1 MKISVVVLTYNHEK
15 YLVECIESILNQE
28 LDCEYEVLI
37 GNDKSPD
44 NTKKVLEKYKTNEKI
59 KIFNREENL
68 GATKNLVDLLQK
80 SQGEYIAL
88 LEGDDYWIDNKKL
101 SKQINILEENKEYI
115 LCMTQSLTVDENSKI
130 IGEKQIDI
138 SKIDSIKK
146 LFFYRGGIPTGTVV
160 FRNIFRNIVDE
171 KAKALLTSSSIIGD
185 LSLFSYLINYGKF
198 YNLKEK
204 TGAYRYVT
212 NSGTSYSAMNSYK
225 QELELEKVVKE
236 ILNFDKTDNKFLELY
251 LNRIQYKLLKS
262 NWRYLKILSFYGK
275 INIFRYIIFLPY
287 YNLKYSNIK
296 KEVRKNEKN
305 R

>member
-68 GATKNLVDLLQK
+68 GATKNLIDLLQK
-80 SQGEYIAL
+80 SQGEYTAL

-130 IGEKQIDI
+130 IGEKQITI
-138 SKIDSIKK
+138 SEIDSIKK

-160 FRNIFRNIVDE
+160 FRNVFRNIVDE
-171 KAKALLTSSSIIGD
+171 KVKKLLTSSNIIGD
-185 LSLFSYLINYGKF
+185 LSLFSYLVSYGKF
-198 YNLKEK
+198 YNLKKK
-204 TGAYRYVT
+204 TSAYRYII

-225 QELELEKVVKE
+225 QDLELEKVVKG

-262 NWRYLKILSFYGK
+262 NWRYLKILSFYEK

>member
-44 NTKKVLEKYKTNEKI
+44 NTKKILEKYKANEKI

-115 LCMTQSLTVDENSKI
+115 LCMTQSLTVDENSKV
-130 IGEKQIDI
+130 IGEKQITI
-138 SKIDSIKK
+138 SEIDSIKK

-160 FRNIFRNIVDE
+160 FRNVFRNIVDE
-171 KAKALLTSSSIIGD
+171 KIKKLLTSSNIIGD
-185 LSLFSYLINYGKF
+185 LSLFSYLVSYGKF
-198 YNLKEK
+198 YNLKKK
-204 TGAYRYVT
+204 TSAYRYII

-225 QELELEKVVKE
+225 QDLELEKVVKGV
-236 ILNFDKTDNKFLELY
+236 LNFDKTDNKFLELY
-251 LNRIQYKLLKS
+251 LNRIKYKLLKS
-262 NWRYLKILSFYGK
+262 NWRYLKILSSYEK
-275 INIFRYIIFLPY
+275 INIFRYIILLPY

-296 KEVRKNEKN
+296 KEVRKNAEN